1 MTRVYKEP
9 TKNDV
14 LLGRDGKRNI
24 HPGNATYHCTV
35 EQFEKSYKLC
45 TNNEGEKRVIE
56 KVMKQIESCGGN
68 FLQKDKTFG
77 WYIENESI
85 VYQKVSQALQNLKLR
100 ETRKQLS

>member
-1 MTRVYKEP
+1 MEKEISIRG
-9 TKNDV
+9 TLHIIV
-14 LLGRDGKRNI
+14 LWNSSRSRTNCVQIMRGK
-24 HPGNATYHCTV
+24 
-35 EQFEKSYKLC
+35 
-45 TNNEGEKRVIE
+45 KRVIE

-85 VYQKVSQALQNLKLR
+85 VYQKVSQGLQNLKLR